1 MGPYCVNSCVFTVPG
16 SIIYIPCLIF
26 KLATYSIKRLFCM
39 FCLCSHGDPVCVA
52 RDESSQEGPDTS
64 AGRRPHTQVLAPLQ
78 LCILLLFHSCV
89 FRYSLTVF
97 LVFRFIKGFI
107 CRHEEYCPDNDYF
120 LDHVRCSFLKK
131 LRQNLPKSVL
141 DKSWPTPPPSLVEVR
156 RKARITD
163 LKSVKDTR
171 VTLQASEH
179 LRNLHMRNMVI
190 KYCSRVQPEWKKQ
203 VS

>member
-1 MGPYCVNSCVFTVPG
+1 MTVFTVPG
-16 SIIYIPCLIF
+16 SIIYILFCIF
-26 KLATYSIKRLFCM
+26 KLATYSVKRLFCM
-39 FCLCSHGDPVCVA
+39 LCLCSHGDPVCVA
-52 RDESSQEGPDTS
+52 RDESAQEGPHTS

-78 LCILLLFHSCV
+78 LCILLLFHSRV
-89 FRYSLTVF
+89 LRYSLSVF
-97 LVFRFIKGFI
+97 PVFRFIKGFI
-107 CRHEEYCPDNDYF
+107 YRHEEYCPDNDYF

-141 DKSWPTPPPSLVEVR
+141 DKSWPTPPPSLIEVR
-156 RKARITD
+156 RKACCCYRLQITD

-190 KYCSRVQPEWKKQ
+190 KYCTRVQPEWKKQ
-203 VS
+203 VC